1 MNSISIVL
9 VVVMVAAAFPVDGWF
24 TGDGGATW
32 QPDCDFPGGDIGN
45 VRVAGDQCGRACINN
60 EQCNHFA
67 YKDGVCYLKRRDN
80 SYSSKVSR
88 VYGGEKCTPCDVCGF
103 IELRVD

>member
-24 TGDGGATW
+24 IGDGGATW

-67 YKDGVCYLKRRDN
+67 YRDGVCYLKRHDM
-80 SYSSKVSR
+80 
-88 VYGGEKCTPCDVCGF
+88 GEVKSECTPCDVCGYLGF
-103 IELRVD
+103 RP

>member
-24 TGDGGATW
+24 IGDGDATW
-32 QPDCDFPGGDIGN
+32 QPHCDFPGGDIGN

-67 YKDGVCYLKRRDN
+67 YRDGVCYLKRHDM
-80 SYSSKVSR
+80 
-88 VYGGEKCTPCDVCGF
+88 GEVKSECTPCDVCGYLGF
-103 IELRVD
+103 RP